1 MVFLA
6 KIKPI
11 PYISG
16 TGIVTLT
23 ASKSMKI
30 LTRYILQ
37 EHIAPFVFGLAAIVF
52 VFLLNIVFRDLG
64 RILGKG
70 LPASIILE
78 FFALNLAW
86 ILALAVP
93 MAVLIAA
100 LMAFGRLSSDREIDA
115 MKAGAVPVSRMVLP
129 VFAAAAVLAV
139 LMVVFNNTVLPD
151 FNYRVKMLS
160 WSISRTRPMMTL
172 EPNVFYNGIPDYSIL
187 VQSVDQKKNRISGV
201 FISDSSDPRFTKT
214 VVAERGTVEY
224 IKAQERILFTLYNG
238 EMHEID
244 SRNMEQYRR
253 ARFEKQ
259 SISISIPDMFQG
271 PNTFQRRGDR
281 EKSTRMLMDDIRE
294 DRVMMAGREAAI
306 RSLVRADLLD
316 LMPRDWSAPLG
327 PGPGPVSPASANPRS
342 AGHRVQ
348 RLADQM
354 AGEAAMILASRRSIN
369 SLWVEVHK
377 KYSIPFAC
385 IVFVLIGAPLGI
397 LSRQS
402 GFATAGWLSLVFFII
417 FWAFLIGGEQLADRR
432 ILHPA
437 VAMWSADVV
446 VGAFGVALFIRTLTE
461 STLFPWGRVTKIA
474 KKANV

>member
-1 MVFLA
+1 
-6 KIKPI
+6 
-11 PYISG
+11 
-16 TGIVTLT
+16 
-23 ASKSMKI
+23 MKI

-37 EHIAPFVFGLAAIVF
+37 EHIAPFIFGLAAIVF
-52 VFLLNIVFRDLG
+52 VFMLNIVFRDLG

-70 LPASIILE
+70 LPVSVILE
-78 FFALNLAW
+78 FFGLNLAW

-100 LMAFGRLSSDREIDA
+100 LMAFGRLSADREIDA
-115 MKAGAVPVSRMVLP
+115 MKAGAVPVFRMVLP

-139 LMVVFNNTVLPD
+139 LMVVFNNTILPE
-151 FNYRVKMLS
+151 FNYRVKVLS

-187 VQSVDQKKNRISGV
+187 VQAVDQKKNRISGV

-244 SRNMEQYRR
+244 TRNMEQYRR

-259 SISISIPDMFQG
+259 SISISVPNMFQE
-271 PNTFQRRGDR
+271 PNAFQRRGDR

-316 LMPRDWSAPLG
+316 LMPGEWSAPLG
-327 PGPGPVSPASANPRS
+327 SGTVSERSAYPRS

-348 RLADQM
+348 RLADQA
-354 AGEAAMILASRRSIN
+354 AGEAAMILGSRRSIN

-446 VGAFGVALFIRTLTE
+446 VGAFGIALFIRTLSE
-461 STLFPWGRVTKIA
+461 STLFPWGRITKIA
-474 KKANV
+474 KKAGV

>member
-1 MVFLA
+1 LRA
-6 KIKPI
+6 RLYGQKN
-11 PYISG
+11 
-16 TGIVTLT
+16 
-23 ASKSMKI
+23 MKI

-37 EHIAPFVFGLAAIVF
+37 EHIAPFLFGLAAIVF
-52 VFLLNIVFRDLG
+52 VFMLNIVFRDLG

-70 LPASIILE
+70 LPASVILE

-115 MKAGAVPVSRMVLP
+115 MKAGAIPVSRMVVP
-129 VFAAAAVLAV
+129 VFAAAGVLAV

-151 FNYRVKMLS
+151 FNYRVKVLS

-187 VQSVDQKKNRISGV
+187 VQSVDQKNNRISGV
-201 FISDSSDPRFTKT
+201 FISDASDPRFTKT

-238 EMHEID
+238 EMHEVD
-244 SRNMEQYRR
+244 TRNVEQYRR

-259 SISISIPDMFQG
+259 SISISIPNMFQE
-271 PNTFQRRGDR
+271 PNAFQRRGDR
-281 EKSTRMLMDDIRE
+281 EKSTRMLMDDIRQ
-294 DRVMMAGREAAI
+294 DRQMMSGREAAI
-306 RSLVRADLLD
+306 RSLVLADLLD
-316 LMPRDWSAPLG
+316 LLPDGWTAVLG
-327 PGPGPVSPASANPRS
+327 PGRIPRPDGISRS
-342 AGHRVQ
+342 AVQRVQ
-348 RLADQM
+348 RMTDQT
-354 AGEAAMILASRRSIN
+354 AGEAAMILGSRRSIN
-369 SLWVEVHK
+369 SLWVEIHK

-437 VAMWSADVV
+437 VAMWSADAV
-446 VGAFGVALFIRTLTE
+446 VGAFGVALFVRTLTE
-461 STLFPWGRVTKIA
+461 STLFPWGRLSRTV
-474 KKANV
+474 KKGSP